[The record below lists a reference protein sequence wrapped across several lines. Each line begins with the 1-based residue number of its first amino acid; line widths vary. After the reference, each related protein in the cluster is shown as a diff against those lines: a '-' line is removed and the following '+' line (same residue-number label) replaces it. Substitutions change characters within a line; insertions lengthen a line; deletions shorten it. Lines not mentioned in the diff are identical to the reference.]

1 MPLPSG
7 QKRSGG
13 QRRGRRSGPREPREF
28 EQKTIDLARVT
39 RVVAGGKRMRFRAT
53 VAIGDQKG
61 RVGIGIAK
69 GSDVSDSIQ
78 KAVTAA
84 KKTMIRVPIVD
95 DTIPHTIFT
104 KHGGAYLMLKPAPKG
119 SGVIA
124 GGPIRAVME
133 LAGIKNVVSKILGS
147 SNKINNVYALMAAL
161 GKLRTREQAAARR
174 GKTIKS

>member
-1 MPLPSG
+1 MPLPKA
-7 QKRSGG
+7 QQRGG
-13 QRRGRRSGPREPREF
+13 GRRGRRPGREPREF

-61 RVGIGIAK
+61 RVGLGIAK

-84 KKTMIRVPIVD
+84 KKGMITVPIVN
-95 DTIPHTIFT
+95 DTIPHQIVV
-104 KHGGAYLMLKPAPKG
+104 KYGAAHILLKPAPKG

-124 GGPIRAVME
+124 GGPVRAIME
-133 LAGIKNVVSKILGS
+133 LAGVKNVVSKILGS
-147 SNKINNVYALMAAL
+147 SNKINNVYALLKAL
-161 GKLRTREQAAARR
+161 KLLRTREQAAASR
-174 GKTIKS
+174 GKTV

>member
-1 MPLPSG
+1 MPGP
-7 QKRSGG
+7 QRSQRGG
-13 QRRGRRSGPREPREF
+13 GRGRRNSGPREPKEF

-69 GSDVSDSIQ
+69 GSDVSQSIQ

-84 KKTMIRVPIVD
+84 KKKMVHVPIVD
-95 DTIPHTIFT
+95 ETIPHKVEIKYGAAHIFI
-104 KHGGAYLMLKPAPKG
+104 KPAPKG
-119 SGVIA
+119 TGVIA
-124 GGPIRAVME
+124 GGPIRAIME

-147 SNKINNVYALMAAL
+147 SNKINNVYAVLEAL
-161 GKLRTREQAAARR
+161 RRLRTREASRQRR
-174 GKTIKS
+174 GLSS

>member
-1 MPLPSG
+1 MALPSVQQRG
-7 QKRSGG
+7 GG

-61 RVGIGIAK
+61 RVGVGIAK
-69 GSDVSDSIQ
+69 GNDVSNAIQ

-84 KKTMIRVPIVD
+84 KKKMITVPIVND
-95 DTIPHTIFT
+95 SIPHPIMV
-104 KHGGAYLMLKPAPKG
+104 KYGAAVVLLKPAPKG

-124 GGPIRAVME
+124 GGPVRMLME
-133 LAGIKNVVSKILGS
+133 LAGVKNVVSKILGS
-147 SNKINNVYALMAAL
+147 PNKINNVYAVMEAL
-161 GKLRTREQAAARR
+161 GKLQTREQAAAKR
-174 GKTIKS
+174 GK